1 MNILT
6 KNGTE
11 AQISSSL
18 QTSSSRQTITPPTTP
33 PPGERAFWPLSWCP
47 RGLRATPC
55 PCTGVLG
62 GDPLPTATVD
72 VLHYS
77 LSPKPL
83 SSHLRFVLSGVQDVS
98 TWKSLPGEPFAVS
111 RNWVTLGGSWQQ
123 SARPGGQSLRDT
135 ENKRGMASHSAGG
148 SFEILSVPFR
158 GDVRLHLSISKAWL
172 SPSTPCP

>member
-6 KNGTE
+6 ENGTE

-18 QTSSSRQTITPPTTP
+18 QTPSSRQTITPPHNTT
-33 PPGERAFWPLSWCP
+33 SW
-47 RGLRATPC
+47 GKGFLASVLVS
-55 PCTGVLG
+55 TGPQSHPMFLHRCLAVLG

-111 RNWVTLGGSWQQ
+111 RNWVTLGGS
-123 SARPGGQSLRDT
+123 
-135 ENKRGMASHSAGG
+135 
-148 SFEILSVPFR
+148 
-158 GDVRLHLSISKAWL
+158 
-172 SPSTPCP
+172 